1 MSLGIS
7 FALYRRPG
15 EAPSYAIQ
23 SVGTPTVLTDL
34 EALGDHAGYV
44 FAPFHLNNKTPCLLI
59 RPDKQGQYS
68 TSIAVYLRDQLSLC
82 SLVSPHLRNGADSAI
97 RYKKA
102 FNVYKEQLG
111 ILNFHKLVL
120 SRSTRQIKGD
130 DFDLF
135 ETFERACSVY
145 PTAYVY
151 VCYTEKSG
159 LWLGCS
165 PEILLQGSEN
175 EWKTVALAGTQQLNK
190 SCKPIIWDQKNRL
203 EQQLVTDY
211 IQRQLD
217 LMCIK
222 NTHSDAHNFV
232 AGNLVHLK
240 SEFSC
245 FPSAAD
251 KIGHVI
257 KSLHPTP
264 ATCGLPKEE
273 ALQFILTNENFN
285 RGYYAGFC
293 GMIDKNKN
301 VDLHV
306 NLRCMQVY
314 DKYLELYAG
323 GGILSESVLNAEWR
337 ETEYKLQTLL
347 AIIK

>member
-15 EAPSYAIQ
+15 EAPLYAIQ
-23 SVGTPTVLTDL
+23 SVGEPTVLSDL
-34 EALGDHAGYV
+34 EALGEQAGYV
-44 FAPFHLNNKTPCLLI
+44 FAPFHLDNKTPCLLI
-59 RPDKQGQYS
+59 NPDKQGQYS
-68 TSIAVYLRDQLSLC
+68 ASTATYLRDQLSLC
-82 SLVSPHLRNGADSAI
+82 NLDSPHLQNRADSAI
-97 RYKKA
+97 RYKEA

-135 ETFERACSVY
+135 ETFERACSSY

-165 PEILLQGSEN
+165 PEVLLQGSAN
-175 EWKTVALAGTQQLNK
+175 AWQTVALAGTQQLNK
-190 SCKPIIWDQKNRL
+190 SNNPLVWDQKNKL

-211 IQRQLD
+211 IQSQLD
-217 LMCIK
+217 TMGIE
-222 NTHSDAHNFV
+222 NTHSDAHNSV

-240 SEFSC
+240 SEFNC
-245 FPSAAD
+245 FPSATD
-251 KIGHVI
+251 KIGRVV

-293 GMIDKNKN
+293 GMIDKDKN

-314 DKYLELYAG
+314 DNYLELYAG
-323 GGILSESVLNAEWR
+323 GGILSESILNAEWC